1 MSLLADRHVSQG
13 SQDYCPTERTAP
25 IAVSACRCLQI
36 VTYRRGVAGPREA
49 LCLQSLF
56 ARFHSCQVY
65 HRVVQGAFCQQRL
78 FTRFHFRHVPQ
89 GLAGLYRELSVCK
102 FFFFFSPDFILST
115 YYRGVQTLRST
126 SSAKIVHQVLFSPRI
141 TAFLGF
147 VVVCLFCF

>member
-25 IAVSACRCLQI
+25 IVVSACRCLQI

-89 GLAGLYRELSVCK
+89 GLAGLYRELSVCNFFL
-102 FFFFFSPDFILST
+102 FFFTRLYSLHVLQRCADSKEHLVCKDCSPGFILST
-115 YYRGVQTLRST
+115 YHRGVQTLRST
-126 SSAKIVHQVLFSPRI
+126 LSA
-141 TAFLGF
+141 
-147 VVVCLFCF
+147 